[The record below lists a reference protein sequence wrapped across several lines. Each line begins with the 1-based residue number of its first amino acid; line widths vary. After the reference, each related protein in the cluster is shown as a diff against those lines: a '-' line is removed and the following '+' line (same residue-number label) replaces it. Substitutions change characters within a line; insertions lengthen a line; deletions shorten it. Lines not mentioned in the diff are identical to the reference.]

1 MSDGTGANESKN
13 DPYVFSVGDLV
24 KFTGYNYTPDFIMID
39 EKHEALGIIINTYR
53 EGRHYMYNMYTVYWF
68 KLGNISQV
76 PSAHIKLVSL

>member
-1 MSDGTGANESKN
+1 VSDGTGANESKN

-39 EKHEALGIIINTYR
+39 EKHEALGIVIDTYR

-68 KLGNISQV
+68 KLGNISKV

>member
-39 EKHEALGIIINTYR
+39 EKHEALGIVINTYR

>member
-13 DPYVFSVGDLV
+13 DPYVFNVGDLV
-24 KFTGYNYTPDFIMID
+24 EFTGYNYTPDFIMID
-39 EKHEALGIIINTYR
+39 ERHEQLGIVIEMRRT
-53 EGRHYMYNMYTVYWF
+53 GRQYLYNMYTVYWF

>member
-24 KFTGYNYTPDFIMID
+24 KFTGCNYTPDFIMID